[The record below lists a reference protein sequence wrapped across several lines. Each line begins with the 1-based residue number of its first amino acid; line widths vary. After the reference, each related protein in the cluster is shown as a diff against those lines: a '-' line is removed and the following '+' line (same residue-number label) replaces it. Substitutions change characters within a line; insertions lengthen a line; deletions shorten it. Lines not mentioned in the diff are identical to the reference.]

1 VEVTSLN
8 KSKPT
13 KLAQTAQK
21 THVYPQNPIEWCSI
35 PCYPYHLSVKGR
47 YVRFVSTYD
56 AGLDDKR
63 RVTVPADFRA
73 GLKSGDGAEHVR
85 IWPGEGAW
93 LEGADDG
100 FIAALSQSTEELADD
115 DPDLAEAATLAIL
128 GGSRK
133 LSIDTA
139 GRMVLPESFVAHAGL
154 SDRVAFQGLGPY
166 FRITSAETGQAMA
179 VQARETTKAIKPR
192 IFAMARRKVREGQ
205 GS

>member
-1 VEVTSLN
+1 LIWG
-8 KSKPT
+8 
-13 KLAQTAQK
+13 A
-21 THVYPQNPIEWCSI
+21 
-35 PCYPYHLSVKGR
+35 G
-47 YVRFVSTYD
+47 VRFVSTYD

-63 RVTVPADFRA
+63 RVTIPSDFRA
-73 GLKSGDGAEHVR
+73 ALRLGTESVGEHVR

-100 FIAALSQSTEELADD
+100 FIAALSQSAEDVAQD

-133 LSIDTA
+133 LSIDSA
-139 GRMVLPESFVAHAGL
+139 GRMVLPEAFVSHAGL

-166 FRITSAETGQAMA
+166 FRIVSPEAGQAMA
-179 VQARETTKAIKPR
+179 LAAREKTKAIKPR
-192 IFAMARRKVREGQ
+192 IFAMARTKVREGQ